1 MDEEDFR
8 LSVISRPKS
17 KVFHGIRRLPV
28 LRQETPTEELIASR
42 PHHPHHPLEQ
52 SVIYEC
58 HVRGMANSPSISVSG
73 FSQSGTYQGLVECI
87 PNLKALGVTA
97 IELLPVFDF
106 DENEKIVSDAEI
118 EHTVLNCW
126 VTHRFFFCTKTKLCF
141 RCGKSSS
148 RI

>member
-17 KVFHGIRRLPV
+17 KVFHGMCRLPV

-58 HVRGMANSPSISVSG
+58 HVRGMANSPINLSFWI
-73 FSQSGTYQGLVECI
+73 FTIRDISGTC
-87 PNLKALGVTA
+87 
-97 IELLPVFDF
+97 
-106 DENEKIVSDAEI
+106 
-118 EHTVLNCW
+118 
-126 VTHRFFFCTKTKLCF
+126 
-141 RCGKSSS
+141 
-148 RI
+148 